1 MLTHLTLGLTA
12 TLCNDPRGRCC
23 PRYPVATYVRRN
35 QAENIIPYRG
45 AGGTQGGAG
54 LFLLSLIM
62 MIGGGYLL
70 LNNMIIRPQ
79 FGFGTR
85 AFSLFGMPITTGII
99 LLPFIFGVGMIFY
112 NARNWLGWLLA
123 LGALVA
129 MVFGVLSNL
138 YMQMTRMSVFE
149 LIVILVLLVG
159 GIGLF
164 LRSIFPFGSR

>member
-1 MLTHLTLGLTA
+1 M
-12 TLCNDPRGRCC
+12 
-23 PRYPVATYVRRN
+23 
-35 QAENIIPYRG
+35 PYRG
-45 AGGTQGGAG
+45 AGGTNGGAG
-54 LFLLSLIM
+54 VFILSLVM

-85 AFSLFGMPITTGII
+85 AFSAFGVSITTGMI
-99 LLPFIFGVGMIFY
+99 LIPMIFGIGMIFY

-138 YMQMTRMSVFE
+138 NIQMTRMSVFD

-164 LRSIFPFGSR
+164 LRSIFPFGAQ